1 MSDEPFFSIR
11 DYRLNF
17 NTFDGVYQVLDGINL
32 DLARGQSL
40 GIVGETGCGKSVTVR
55 NILRLLPS
63 PPAEVISGEII
74 FEGRDL
80 LKISDAEMQR
90 IRGVEIAMIF
100 QDPMTYL
107 NPVFSIGTQMID
119 VILAH
124 RRHMTGANKMN
135 RRQARDH
142 AIEML
147 HKVHLPNPDKQIA
160 AYPHQLSGGMRQ
172 RVLIAMALSG
182 NPKLLVADEPTTALD
197 VTIQAQILDL
207 IAELVED
214 MGLSVILI
222 THDLGVIAKIC
233 DRVAVMYAGQL
244 VEYASIDELFD
255 DPKHPYTQGLL
266 RSIPHPE
273 KPVTELTGIPGF
285 LPNLLDPPKGCRFH
299 QRCSEAMA
307 ICEAQPPVD
316 LQINASHKVA
326 CHLFNQGGSNA

>member
-1 MSDEPFFSIR
+1 MTDTPFFSIR

-17 NTFDGVYQVLDGINL
+17 ETFDGTYQVLDGVNL

-55 NILRLLPS
+55 NILGLLPS
-63 PPAEVISGEII
+63 PPAKVISGEIL

-80 LKISDAEMQR
+80 LRISKSEMQR

-107 NPVFSIGTQMID
+107 NPVFTIGLQMID
-119 VILAH
+119 VIMAH
-124 RRHMTGANKMN
+124 QRNKPRSEKRN

-147 HKVHLPNPDKQIA
+147 RRVHLPNPDQQINN
-160 AYPHQLSGGMRQ
+160 YPHQLSGGMRQ

-207 IAELVED
+207 IAELVEEL
-214 MGLSVILI
+214 GLSVILI
-222 THDLGVIAKIC
+222 THDLGVVAKIC
-233 DRVAVMYAGQL
+233 DRVAVMYAGQV
-244 VEYASIDELFD
+244 VEYGSIEELYD
-255 DPKHPYTQGLL
+255 TPLHPYTQGLL
-266 RSIPHPE
+266 QSIPHPE
-273 KPVTELTGIPGF
+273 KMMDELAG
-285 LPNLLDPPKGCRFH
+285 
-299 QRCSEAMA
+299 
-307 ICEAQPPVD
+307 
-316 LQINASHKVA
+316 
-326 CHLFNQGGSNA
+326 